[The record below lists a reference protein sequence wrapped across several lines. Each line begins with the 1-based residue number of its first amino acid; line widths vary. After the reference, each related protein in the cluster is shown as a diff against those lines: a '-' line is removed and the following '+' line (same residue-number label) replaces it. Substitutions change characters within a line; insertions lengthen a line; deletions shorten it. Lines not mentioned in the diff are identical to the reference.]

1 MGDVIRLAAGKF
13 FVKIPVGLFYSEHD
27 TWAKRD
33 STVVVGITDY
43 FQLLLGDVLFVNLPD
58 EGSEID
64 TTEEIGELESVKAV
78 LDIYS
83 PVSGRV
89 LEVNSRLE
97 EEPELLNTLP
107 YGEGWLLK
115 VEPHNLEEDLSKLMS
130 AEEYAKLVE
139 RKIREERERAERQK
153 ID

>member
-1 MGDVIRLAAGKF
+1 
-13 FVKIPVGLFYSEHD
+13 
-27 TWAKRD
+27 KRD

-89 LEVNSRLE
+89 LEVNPRLE
-97 EEPELLNTLP
+97 EEPELLNTDP

>member
-89 LEVNSRLE
+89 LEVNPRLE
-97 EEPELLNTLP
+97 EEPELLNTDP
-107 YGEGWLLK
+107 YGEGGF
-115 VEPHNLEEDLSKLMS
+115 
-130 AEEYAKLVE
+130 
-139 RKIREERERAERQK
+139 
-153 ID
+153 